1 MPFSTLKSLHSCL
14 AACLQEKAA
23 MYDPVL
29 AASGILL
36 ILLNSIVK
44 NVEANLL
51 AVSSYITWSERYMA
65 DPEFNRILSVNINAK
80 TLMWRNERHSNYC
93 TRYNNYRCKSP
104 SFSVDYS
111 SRVCKNRERI
121 SLRVKK
127 HFMLTIFIRQ
137 I

>member
-29 AASGILL
+29 AARGILH

-51 AVSSYITWSERYMA
+51 AVSSYIIWSA
-65 DPEFNRILSVNINAK
+65 
-80 TLMWRNERHSNYC
+80 
-93 TRYNNYRCKSP
+93 
-104 SFSVDYS
+104 
-111 SRVCKNRERI
+111 
-121 SLRVKK
+121 
-127 HFMLTIFIRQ
+127 
-137 I
+137 